1 MLGVLR
7 IEVTFPNNRP
17 AVVDWTREPQQ
28 RLLRALGAELAASC
42 DVGQG
47 TGSPHT
53 LRNRARS
60 CLLWARWL
68 DSTEAMDMRVSD
80 LLPRHLDGFESHLRE
95 SHPEF
100 SRTPYAR
107 IADVVWVLR
116 RLGEKEHGLSP
127 SMIRRLSYTSTGP
140 IGSYYPRD
148 AYSPHIVN
156 QLRASARADVD
167 DAVRRLTLQGPALLA
182 QGRDPRTAGWDSD
195 ANVLWEIRH
204 HDGQFTRQMLAQAVG
219 DQLANAHTPGRLA
232 PLLYPTSRDV
242 FALLL
247 LFCLESGMELEAA
260 RELTSDCLKN
270 PNRGYV
276 QIEYLKRRRHGQEWN
291 VIRVRDGSPNS
302 PGGLIRLA
310 LRLTSSVREA
320 TGAPALWQFRTK
332 DGPLSA
338 GLSPGTASKMARNFV
353 SVHQLTDEGRPVDL
367 RLSRLRKTYKA
378 AVYKTTGG
386 KMSAFVQGHSPD
398 IAAAHYADIPS
409 LRRLHEQAV
418 ADGLQDALADA
429 QAPTILTPEEE
440 EAFRQP
446 PSNGTESP
454 GPADPKLPRF
464 LTGESDLWLS
474 SCRSFFDSP
483 FGTKGKPCPVSFF
496 ACLGCSNAVIT
507 RGKLPAI
514 LSFLNHIESERTKTP
529 AEEWAARF
537 GKARQQILELIIPRF
552 SEDDVLHARAVAE
565 SEASLIFL
573 PQSMLGGH

>member
-1 MLGVLR
+1 M
-7 IEVTFPNNRP
+7 
-17 AVVDWTREPQQ
+17 
-28 RLLRALGAELAASC
+28 
-42 DVGQG
+42 
-47 TGSPHT
+47 
-53 LRNRARS
+53 
-60 CLLWARWL
+60 
-68 DSTEAMDMRVSD
+68 SD

-107 IADVVWVLR
+107 IADVVWILR
-116 RLGEKEHGLSP
+116 RLGEKEHELSP
-127 SMIRRLSYTSTGP
+127 SMARRLSYTSAGP
-140 IGSYYPRD
+140 VGSYYPRD
-148 AYSPHIVN
+148 AYAPHIVS
-156 QLRASARADVD
+156 QLRAAARADVD
-167 DAVRRLTLQGPALLA
+167 DAVRRLTVQGPALLA
-182 QGRDPRTAGWDSD
+182 QGQDPRTEGWDSD
-195 ANVLWEIRH
+195 ANVLWEIH
-204 HDGQFTRQMLAQAVG
+204 HRNGQFTRQVLAETVG
-219 DQLANAHTPGRLA
+219 SQLANAHTPGRLA

-276 QIEYLKRRRHGQEWN
+276 QIEYLKRRRHGQEWST
-291 VIRVRDGSPNS
+291 IRVRDGSPNS

-320 TGAPALWQFRTK
+320 TGASALWQFRTK

-338 GLSPGTASKMARNFV
+338 EFSAGAASHMARSFV
-353 SVHQLTDEGRPVDL
+353 SLHQLADEGRPVDL

-409 LRRLHEQAV
+409 LRGLHEQAV
-418 ADGLQDALADA
+418 ADGLQDALTDA
-429 QAPTILTPEEE
+429 QAPTILTPENE
-440 EAFRQP
+440 EALMQQP
-446 PSNGTESP
+446 SDGSELPDLADTE
-454 GPADPKLPRF
+454 LPR
-464 LTGESDLWLS
+464 LLSGESDLWLS

-507 RGKLPAI
+507 RRKLPAI
-514 LSFLNHIESERTKTP
+514 LSFLNHVESERAKTP
-529 AEEWAARF
+529 AEEWTARF
-537 GKARQQILELIIPRF
+537 GRARQQILELIIPRF
-552 SEDDVLHARAVAE
+552 SEDDVLNARAIAE
-565 SEASLIFL
+565 SDASLIFL
-573 PQSMLGGH
+573 PQTLLGGH